1 MPGFRLQLLR
11 LSERLAS
18 MISALQQL
26 DLLHMDLKP
35 ANLLLIQDQLRLADF
50 GSMQK
55 LKPHAANPLEN
66 THVLNT
72 TELWCALPRARMWP
86 P

>member
-1 MPGFRLQLLR
+1 
-11 LSERLAS
+11 
-18 MISALQQL
+18 
-26 DLLHMDLKP
+26 
-35 ANLLLIQDQLRLADF
+35 
-50 GSMQK
+50 MQK